1 MGLRKFCI
9 CDCIFCVNCGGIL
22 PVDPL
27 VDVLSLY
34 VKVGQDSS
42 CVLELFCCGVRLWG
56 RGFWVDVGG

>member
-34 VKVGQDSS
+34 VKVGQCS
-42 CVLELFCCGVRLWG
+42 CMCSRVVLLWG
-56 RGFWVDVGG
+56 YAVGQRVLG